1 VLTLLVAVGALTA
14 LVAGIAGAWSPCG
27 FSMVDTIGTALGDAR
42 RGVMIFATAS
52 FTVGAVAG
60 GVATFGG
67 LALLGGLLGHGA
79 AGLRDA
85 LAGALALAAA
95 LADWRG
101 WRIAPQIRRQVPER
115 WRWIM
120 PLPLA
125 CGLYGLLLGLGFTTF
140 VLSFAVWALAGI
152 SFAADSAIF
161 GVVIGA
167 AFGVGRAL
175 PVLWIAPRLGTERG
189 DLALDRLALEP
200 RLWLGLRRL
209 DAIGLGACAALLAGS
224 GALAAGANFATDPS
238 AYGGSLAWQA
248 VGGRGWLYTHSKTME
263 LPGRLPA
270 LGGGNLAY
278 VSRAKI
284 VVAPGITSDSP
295 KTIPGPARGKVDALA
310 VSAHWLVVRDATA
323 SGIENL
329 FALSLRDAAKRRYL
343 AGSATP
349 GAIGR
354 PTVEASTVVWSYSNA
369 HHSGIYQENLSTG
382 VRTVLRL
389 AAANVQYANPAL
401 DEGRLLY
408 ERTDRCSQELLL
420 GLPSIPTA
428 GRDRV
433 LLSLPSTVLRDPGYQ
448 PGYIQDYNSASLCK
462 NRPTGP
468 GGTTTL
474 GSTALSGGTA
484 YVSES
489 AANVAHTTIVTVG
502 LGASASGSARAA
514 TRPSTRAATRPS
526 IRASTRAANRPSARP
541 PTRAATTASTPPSRC
556 APRVSTIDGRRA
568 IAYCGPATVLIQI
581 GGRSYRFTDGLCDRS
596 ETVGALEVS
605 VGTLVRGATGNA
617 GLPFVSL
624 VIGKSPSESE
634 ALEADSGGRQ
644 LFGDTVIGPAGTLL
658 GEGTFTSLYGVSFS
672 GSWNCHG
679 VIYAGP

>member
-1 VLTLLVAVGALTA
+1 MLTPLIAVGALTA

-42 RGVMIFATAS
+42 RGVMIFATAT
-52 FTVGAVAG
+52 FTIGAVAG

-67 LALLGGLLGHGA
+67 LALLGGLLGHDA

-152 SFAADSAIF
+152 SFAADSAVF

-167 AFGVGRAL
+167 AFGAGRAL
-175 PVLWIAPRLGTERG
+175 PVLWIAPRLGSERG

-209 DAIGLGACAALLAGS
+209 DAIGLSACAALLAGS

-238 AYGGSLAWQA
+238 AYGGSLTWQD
-248 VGGRGWLYTHSKTME
+248 VGGRGWLHTHSKTME

-270 LGGGNLAY
+270 LGGGDLAY
-278 VSRAKI
+278 LSGQEI
-284 VVAPGITSDSP
+284 IVAPGVTSSSP
-295 KTIPGPARGKVDALA
+295 RTILAPASATVDALA
-310 VSAHWLVVRDATA
+310 VSAHWLVVRDTTA

-329 FALSLRDAAKRRYL
+329 YALSLRHPAKRRYL
-343 AGSATP
+343 VGSATP
-349 GAIGR
+349 GAISR
-354 PTVEASTVVWSYSNA
+354 PTVEGSTVVWSYSNA
-369 HHSGIYQENLSTG
+369 RYSGIYAENLSTG
-382 VRTVLRL
+382 ARAVLRL
-389 AAANVQYANPAL
+389 ATANVQYANPAL

-420 GLPSIPTA
+420 GVLSISTA
-428 GRDRV
+428 RRDRV

-448 PGYIQDYNSASLCK
+448 PGYIQNYNSASLCK

-474 GSTALSGGTA
+474 GSTALSGATV

-489 AANVAHTTIVTVG
+489 PVGDVARTTIVTIG
-502 LGASASGSARAA
+502 LGAGA
-514 TRPSTRAATRPS
+514 TRSA
-526 IRASTRAANRPSARP
+526 RASTRASTAASAP
-541 PTRAATTASTPPSRC
+541 ASDC
-556 APRVSTIDGRRA
+556 APRVSTIEGRRA
-568 IAYCGPATVLIQI
+568 IAYCGPATVAIQV
-581 GGRSYRFTDGLCDRS
+581 GALTYRFKDGLCDAS
-596 ETVGALEVS
+596 KTVGALEVS
-605 VGTLVRGATGNA
+605 AGTLVRGATGNA
-617 GLPFVSL
+617 GLAFVSL
-624 VIGKSPSESE
+624 VIARSPSESE
-634 ALEADSGGRQ
+634 AFVADSGDRQ
-644 LFGDTVIGPAGTLL
+644 LFGDTVIAPSGTLL
-658 GEGTFTSLYGVSFS
+658 REGTFTSLYGASFS

-679 VIYAGP
+679 VIHAGP